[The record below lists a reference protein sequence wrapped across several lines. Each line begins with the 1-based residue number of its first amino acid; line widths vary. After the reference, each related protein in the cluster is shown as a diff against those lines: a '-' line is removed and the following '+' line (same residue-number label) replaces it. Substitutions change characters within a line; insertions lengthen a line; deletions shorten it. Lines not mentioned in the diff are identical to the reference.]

1 MPVVMDGW
9 CGSPDEQMQGAG
21 NLGMSKFNIATEYF
35 TAMYRSM
42 EQGMEATGH
51 DGNGLK
57 MLFISRKGMIDFV
70 AGKMRLLNPNKFS
83 M

>member
-1 MPVVMDGW
+1 
-9 CGSPDEQMQGAG
+9 
-21 NLGMSKFNIATEYF
+21 
-35 TAMYRSM
+35 
-42 EQGMEATGH
+42 MEATGH

-83 M
+83 L